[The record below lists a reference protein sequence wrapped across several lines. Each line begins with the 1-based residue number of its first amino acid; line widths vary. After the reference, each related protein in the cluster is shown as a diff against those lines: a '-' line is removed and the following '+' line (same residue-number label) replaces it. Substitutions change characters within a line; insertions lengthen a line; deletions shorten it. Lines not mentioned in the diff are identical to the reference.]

1 MENFLNIPKIY
12 VIGPMSDFVVLGI
25 ITSTIEYDLRD
36 MMYKVKNMKLSEFQG
51 KDVDKEVSH
60 TVSPF

>member
-1 MENFLNIPKIY
+1 MKNSLNISKTD
-12 VIGPMSDFVVLGI
+12 VIGPMSYFVVLGI

-51 KDVDKEVSH
+51 EDLYKEGSH
-60 TVSPF
+60 TVTPF